1 MKKQSLYLC
10 ALLLCTFLLAGK
22 SALAQKDTTV
32 WMASLEYRVHDESVY
47 EKNYPAVKAWWLK
60 ADADI
65 EMGRI
70 AHTSESGRVYGSV
83 LFKGADNLGAY
94 IARRVKN
101 LDKFNAENPSIGKA
115 SRENIVGPVL
125 RSIWMRVD
133 SISYQEPGYNRDNY
147 SFRKMVLISV
157 QPDRIKDFEAGM
169 RKQAQLDA
177 SHGIKYNSIV
187 FRCTDGYPANTYTV
201 VLPDKSLLDYY
212 KNREARKVKRD
223 QFKSEYDPLHRLA
236 NDITTVMR
244 IDHLTMVK

>member
-133 SISYQEPGYNRDNY
+133 SI
-147 SFRKMVLISV
+147 
-157 QPDRIKDFEAGM
+157 
-169 RKQAQLDA
+169 
-177 SHGIKYNSIV
+177 
-187 FRCTDGYPANTYTV
+187 
-201 VLPDKSLLDYY
+201 
-212 KNREARKVKRD
+212 
-223 QFKSEYDPLHRLA
+223 KSED
-236 NDITTVMR
+236 V
-244 IDHLTMVK
+244 V